1 MRNLKIRFLRFKKNN
16 RKAKKVKKDKKH
28 DTSYLVWSA
37 IFNLILA
44 IAVILGLFIA
54 EPIRQFDFEPGKIAE
69 ETITATRD
77 IVDEYTTQILK
88 DEAINSVLDIYA
100 KDNKKTDEIYI
111 NVTSGIGHISTV
123 YDSVLEKFDK
133 WKQGKIDSLIHPGEP
148 DPEWTENSPEYIEYE
163 NALKQYQ
170 NDEKYYS
177 DIELKDLL
185 ADDNLYD
192 QAFPNSFW
200 NQLISSIEFYYLP
213 EELHLIAR
221 TSATDIGFLEND
233 VASII
238 FAKVEAGIKQSELE
252 GVVSDIKERISSYG
266 YNANSNVMRLVDV
279 VVSHV
284 TYNVFLD
291 VEATEAARNL
301 AAESVEPIFYKRG
314 QIIITAGQ
322 PITEAQY
329 RLIDE
334 LGLLVSGANDY
345 SGYIAMSIAILLMC
359 GMLFAIFVVYRRSTI
374 INVRFSILITVLCI
388 VSMGLYIVFKPLNQ
402 YVCTPLIAVM
412 LTAMLINGKTAIMI
426 GIPLSVF
433 AGMYSG
439 GDFSVTFA
447 FLVAGILCSCLMSKA
462 TASRSM
468 VLVVGLLSSVAQIVA
483 VMSMEYYTTA
493 KLAMLGAN
501 AFWIL
506 MGGLVSGILAV
517 GLLTLFELPFSVIT
531 PIRLLELSN
540 QSQPLLR
547 RLQIEA
553 AGTYHHSI
561 IVGNL
566 AETAANEIGA
576 NGLLARVGS
585 YYHDIGKLARPQM
598 FKENQPDGYN
608 PHDSLPPE
616 ESAKIIIDHVSSGL
630 RLATENR
637 VPAKLKEFIGE
648 HHGNAIAYYFYVE
661 ACNRYGKE
669 NVNIDD
675 YRYGGT
681 MPTSKETAI
690 VMLADTVEAA
700 VRSMKTHSYEDIQ
713 QMVDK
718 LVKDKIDAGM
728 LNNCPLTFA
737 EVITIK
743 KSFMMVLSGTYHS
756 RVEYPKLKEAEN
768 E

>member
-1 MRNLKIRFLRFKKNN
+1 MRNLNLRFFRIKKNHKKSK
-16 RKAKKVKKDKKH
+16 REKKAKEKKH

-37 IFNLILA
+37 VFNVILA
-44 IAVILGLFIA
+44 IAIILGLFIA

-69 ETITATRD
+69 ESITATRD
-77 IVDEYTTQILK
+77 IVDEYTTQILI
-88 DEAINSVLDIYA
+88 DEAVNSVLDIYVM
-100 KDNKKTDEIYI
+100 DRKKTDEIYK
-111 NVTSGIGHISTV
+111 NVTSGLKYVGLV
-123 YDSVLEKFDK
+123 YDSILEQFED
-133 WKQGKIDSLIHPGEP
+133 WKQGKLAALVHPDKIFAEE
-148 DPEWTENSPEYIEYE
+148 DRSSQEYE
-163 NALKQYQ
+163 NMLAQY
-170 NDEKYYS
+170 NADEKYYS
-177 DIELKDLL
+177 ELEYEDLL
-185 ADDNLYD
+185 ANDNLYE
-192 QAFPNSFW
+192 QAFPHSFW
-200 NQLISSIEFYYLP
+200 NVLIGSIEYYYL
-213 EELHLIAR
+213 LDDLDIIAH
-221 TSATDIGFLEND
+221 TSPTNIGFIEND
-233 VASII
+233 VSNII
-238 FAKVEAGIKQSELE
+238 LAKVEAGIKKSEIDN
-252 GVVSDIKERISSYG
+252 VVSDIKERIYSYG
-266 YNANSNVMRLVDV
+266 HGENSDVMRLLNV
-279 VVSHV
+279 VLSKI

-291 VEATEAARNL
+291 EDATENARNL
-301 AAESVEPIFYKRG
+301 AADSIEPVFYKRG

-329 RLIDE
+329 RLVE
-334 LGLLVSGANDY
+334 ALGLLASGANDY
-345 SGYIAMSIAILLMC
+345 SSYIALSIAILVMC

-374 INVRFSILITVLCI
+374 INVRYSILITVLCI
-388 VSMGLYIVFKPLNQ
+388 ISMGLYIVFKPLNL

-462 TASRSM
+462 SASRSM
-468 VLVVGLLSSVAQIVA
+468 VLVVGLLSAVAQILA

-493 KLAMLGAN
+493 KFAMLAVN

-506 MGGLVSGILAV
+506 MGGVVSAILAV
-517 GLLTLFELPFSVIT
+517 GLLTLFEVPFSVIT

-540 QSQPLLR
+540 QSQPLLK

-553 AGTYHHSI
+553 SGTYHHSI

-608 PHDSLPPE
+608 PHDSLSPE
-616 ESAKIIIDHVSSGL
+616 ESAKIIIDHVSNGL
-630 RLATENR
+630 KLATENR
-637 VPAKLKEFIGE
+637 VPTKLKEFIGQ

-661 ACNRYGKE
+661 ACNKYGKE

-681 MPTSKETAI
+681 MPTTKETAI

-700 VRSMKTHSYEDIQ
+700 VRSMKSHGHDEIQ

-728 LNNCPLTFA
+728 LNNCPLTFN
-737 EVITIK
+737 EVIMIK
-743 KSFMMVLSGTYHS
+743 KSFLMVLSGTYHS
-756 RVEYPKLKEAEN
+756 RVEYPKLKEKEN